1 MPISSFRLFGV
12 LTLAVVFS
20 SCSLPFHHDWRRA
33 ARTDAQNPPKDLTGA
48 WEGTWRSE
56 KSSHHGKLKA
66 IVTKVA
72 TTKEKVDYDFRYH
85 ATWAKVL
92 SGGYTTHH
100 SVAPDG
106 TVTGEHDLGK
116 LLGGVYRY
124 KGKASPTHFRATYEC
139 NLDNGVFELQRPS
152 PAGTSLSA
160 SAPAPASSAR

>member
-1 MPISSFRLFGV
+1 
-12 LTLAVVFS
+12 
-20 SCSLPFHHDWRRA
+20 
-33 ARTDAQNPPKDLTGA
+33 
-48 WEGTWRSE
+48 
-56 KSSHHGKLKA
+56 
-66 IVTKVA
+66 
-72 TTKEKVDYDFRYH
+72 
-85 ATWAKVL
+85 
-92 SGGYTTHH
+92 GGYTTHH